1 MESDLKLIN
10 ECGFDSFE
18 DVIKRINELVN
29 IMRAGR
35 SKAEINLQ
43 RFNNQAKEFLKL
55 GQKDKAKKE
64 LAKKKRKD
72 EKIKTFD
79 TQFNVILE
87 KLKEVKS
94 SKEMLQVLNATK
106 YCNGLLLAELKEN
119 EVGDV
124 PTKEYEDLLENDKE
138 ITKYLEII
146 LKVNKKTEKVKYN
159 IPQSQNN
166 NITNNEYLANIF
178 NKKDFNNNQ
187 SQTQNIPS
195 SEINIIKKCGFNSF
209 DEVIIRLNTLIN
221 KIKLGRNIV
230 ENNLERFKNK
240 AKEYLKL
247 GQKDEAK
254 KELAKKKVKEEEIKA
269 FDAQLDSNLGKLK
282 SINNLNQ
289 MKQVLN
295 DIKYTNDLLLGE
307 LNQNELE
314 GNPTETKEY
323 QDLLN
328 NDKEITGYLEII
340 NGNNDKNQKY
350 QEKEEYNFPQ
360 DGI

>member
-146 LKVNKKTEKVKYN
+146 LKANKKTEKVKYN
-159 IPQSQNN
+159 IPQTQNN

-178 NKKDFNNNQ
+178 NKKDFSNNQ
-187 SQTQNIPS
+187 NQTQNIPS

-269 FDAQLDSNLGKLK
+269 FDAQLDSNLEKLK

-295 DIKYTNDLLLGE
+295 DIKYTNDLLSGE

-314 GNPTETKEY
+314 GNPTETK
-323 QDLLN
+323 
-328 NDKEITGYLEII
+328 
-340 NGNNDKNQKY
+340 
-350 QEKEEYNFPQ
+350 
-360 DGI
+360 